1 MTVAQPIIDLSL
13 IPVPDAVEVPDAFL
27 LLAELIE
34 KYRELDAVF
43 DALVESDPTYKLSE
57 AFSWRVVLLRQRVND
72 AVRAVLLASARK
84 NDLDQVCA
92 GLEVSRKVVK
102 PEDLTT
108 FPPTPAEMESDEELR
123 ARAQLSWGRL
133 STAGAEDSYH
143 YFALSAD
150 SDVLDAR
157 AYGPETH
164 EQEGR
169 VFLYVLSR
177 TGSGIAPQAL
187 LDKVAEAVKADD
199 IRPLTDFVSVRSTEL
214 REYRVD
220 ADIYIPYG
228 VDGSL
233 VMSLAQAKLDEYI
246 EQVHRIGGIAARSGI
261 DGALHQPGAVRV
273 VIRQPAEDVL
283 SEMGQTPWCSSVSI
297 QRVVM
302 GHD

>member
-1 MTVAQPIIDLSL
+1 MTVAQPIIDLSR
-13 IPVPDAVEVPDAFL
+13 IPVPDAVVVPDTATL
-27 LLAELIE
+27 LSELIA
-34 KYRELDAVF
+34 KYRELDTVF

-57 AFSWRVVLLRQRVND
+57 AFTWRIALLRQAVND
-72 AVRAVLLASARK
+72 AVRAVLLASATG

-92 GLEVSRKVVK
+92 GLEVLRQVVT

-108 FPPTPAEMESDEELR
+108 FPPTPAVMEKDEELR

-133 STAGAEDSYH
+133 STAGAEDSYQ

-150 SDVLDAR
+150 ADVLDAR

-164 EQEGR
+164 SQEGR

-177 TGSGIAPQAL
+177 TGNGIAPQAL
-187 LDKVAEAVKADD
+187 LDTVAAAVNPDD
-199 IRPLTDFVSVRSTEL
+199 IRPLTDFVSVRSAEL
-214 REYRVD
+214 LEYQVD

-233 VMSLAQAKLDEYI
+233 VMASAELKLAEYI
-246 EQVHRIGGIAARSGI
+246 ERVHRIGGIAARSGI

-273 VIRQPAEDVL
+273 VIRQPAADIL
-283 SEMGQTPWCSSVSI
+283 PGMGQVPWCSSVKI
-297 QRVVM
+297 NRVVT